1 MGLRSPPANDRRP
14 AIHVDQLEA
23 SDQVGQVRLE
33 LPTVGG
39 DVVPAQENSVVLL
52 SNLFQ
57 WEEVDLLEH
66 LSTFLVTRR
75 WSKLSVV
82 TPPATKMLLPI
93 FRHAWFILDRVP
105 IWLWKQQVGWGTRL
119 GSSWLPCHEANQ
131 RFSFC
136 TSWSSSLSW

>member
-1 MGLRSPPANDRRP
+1 MGSRSPPANDGRP

-57 WEEVDLLEH
+57 
-66 LSTFLVTRR
+66 
-75 WSKLSVV
+75 
-82 TPPATKMLLPI
+82 
-93 FRHAWFILDRVP
+93 
-105 IWLWKQQVGWGTRL
+105 
-119 GSSWLPCHEANQ
+119 
-131 RFSFC
+131 
-136 TSWSSSLSW
+136 